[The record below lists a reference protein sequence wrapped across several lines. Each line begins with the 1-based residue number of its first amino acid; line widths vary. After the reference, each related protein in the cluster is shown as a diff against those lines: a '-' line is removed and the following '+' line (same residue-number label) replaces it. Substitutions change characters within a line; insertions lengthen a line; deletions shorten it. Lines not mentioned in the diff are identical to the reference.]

1 MRDYVASKA
10 ALNEYE
16 SRMGNMANSIK
27 KHALFLSK
35 LQEVSNLEAIIA
47 QKEIISNGNKNDAEL
62 KAYRLR
68 LKQSEQDLRGYTRQI
83 SELQYGKGG
92 VETKVLVDGWLEEMI
107 NSRKYF
113 SQMKVM
119 NDWKKDI
126 DQQYVKFAPIGSEI
140 KRKERNIDL
149 VQQNYISAQSALNSA
164 ILQRRNL
171 QMTSAT
177 LHVLNPPVYPLN
189 PEPTQRRFIVECNR
203 SYIPFCLFIFI
214 ALGAIG
220 YDIAGL

>member
-1 MRDYVASKA
+1 M
-10 ALNEYE
+10 
-16 SRMGNMANSIK
+16 
-27 KHALFLSK
+27 
-35 LQEVSNLEAIIA
+35 
-47 QKEIISNGNKNDAEL
+47 
-62 KAYRLR
+62 
-68 LKQSEQDLRGYTRQI
+68 RGYTRQI

-119 NDWKKDI
+119 NDWKKNI

-189 PEPTQRRFIVECNR
+189 PEPTQRKFIVMSVTGVTFLFVFSFLLLWELLDTTLRDYEKAERLTKEKVFAAVPSGGGMSNR
-203 SYIPFCLFIFI
+203 R
-214 ALGAIG
+214 
-220 YDIAGL
+220 